1 MVFDAAE
8 SLLGTRPTP
17 FLYAAGSTTIFI
29 YQYTQKSIAT

>member
-17 FLYAAGSTTIFI
+17 FLNVAQQYLFI